1 MNAASMLIFEEKV
14 KSLLYFGEMCIHD
27 ENLFLTRIIQEA
39 VNWTT
44 TVENACER
52 EKLSFDFR
60 LQDNV
65 SWAISEILL
74 CSLWLILHINWAS
87 RQTLTSRCVINFLL
101 NCKDKRKIIFTFKL
115 LLKVTGKIESCHY
128 IGNNIR

>member
-1 MNAASMLIFEEKV
+1 MNAASMLIFEEKA

-27 ENLFLTRIIQEA
+27 ENLFLPCIIQEA

-52 EKLSFDFR
+52 EKLFFDFR

-65 SWAISEILL
+65 S
-74 CSLWLILHINWAS
+74 
-87 RQTLTSRCVINFLL
+87 
-101 NCKDKRKIIFTFKL
+101 
-115 LLKVTGKIESCHY
+115 
-128 IGNNIR
+128 